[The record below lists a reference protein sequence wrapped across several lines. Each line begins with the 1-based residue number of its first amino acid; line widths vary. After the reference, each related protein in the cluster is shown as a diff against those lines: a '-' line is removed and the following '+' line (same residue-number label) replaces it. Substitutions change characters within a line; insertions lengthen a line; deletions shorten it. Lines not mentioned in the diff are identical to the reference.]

1 MEMGRINKFKMNG
14 GIKMNNDFIEEV
26 DDGIDVVEMR
36 ELLEM
41 TREMVRCINREEFNE
56 ILMIYNKAI
65 ERLSKD

>member
-1 MEMGRINKFKMNG
+1 MNG
-14 GIKMNNDFIEEV
+14 GIKMNNDFIEV

-56 ILMIYNKAI
+56 ILKIYNKAI

>member
-1 MEMGRINKFKMNG
+1 
-14 GIKMNNDFIEEV
+14 MNNDFIEEI

-36 ELLEM
+36 ELLEI

-56 ILMIYNKAI
+56 ILKIYNKAI

>member
-1 MEMGRINKFKMNG
+1 MNG
-14 GIKMNNDFIEEV
+14 GIKMNNDFIKV
-26 DDGIDVVEMR
+26 DDGLDVVEMR

-56 ILMIYNKAI
+56 ILKIYNKAI

>member
-1 MEMGRINKFKMNG
+1 MNG
-14 GIKMNNDFIEEV
+14 GIKMNNDFIEV
-26 DDGIDVVEMR
+26 DDGIDEVEMR

>member
-1 MEMGRINKFKMNG
+1 MNG
-14 GIKMNNDFIEEV
+14 GIKMNNDFIEI

-36 ELLEM
+36 ELLEV

>member
-1 MEMGRINKFKMNG
+1 MNE
-14 GIKMNNDFIEEV
+14 GIKMDFIEI
-26 DDGIDVVEMR
+26 DDGIDVIEMR

>member
-1 MEMGRINKFKMNG
+1 MNG
-14 GIKMNNDFIEEV
+14 GIKMNNDFIEI

-36 ELLEM
+36 ELLEI

-56 ILMIYNKAI
+56 ILKIYNKAI

>member
-1 MEMGRINKFKMNG
+1 MNG
-14 GIKMNNDFIEEV
+14 GIKMNFIEI

-56 ILMIYNKAI
+56 ILKIYNKAI

>member
-1 MEMGRINKFKMNG
+1 
-14 GIKMNNDFIEEV
+14 MNNDFIGI

-41 TREMVRCINREEFNE
+41 TREMVRYINREEFNE
-56 ILMIYNKAI
+56 ILKIYNKAI

>member
-1 MEMGRINKFKMNG
+1 MNG
-14 GIKMNNDFIEEV
+14 GIKMNNDFIEI